1 MRHTLI
7 AIVEN
12 KPGVLNRVSSLF
24 RRRNFNIDALNVG
37 RTENPNIS
45 RMTITIDSDNT
56 DAARVE
62 ANLYKLVNVVDV
74 QEVSGTQA
82 VLRELA
88 MIKLDA
94 PISKRQEIISLT
106 HVFGATIADVGPD
119 TMIVQAVDRPTQ
131 INSIIEA
138 LRPYGIIELVRTG
151 NVAMLRGHTEGTR
164 HTPGTGNT
172 TSYMDE

>member
-37 RTENPNIS
+37 RTENPDIS
-45 RMTITIDSDNT
+45 RMTITVDSENV

-74 QEVSGTQA
+74 QEVSGEQA

-88 MIKLDA
+88 LIKLDA
-94 PISKRQEIISLT
+94 SISKRQEIITLAQ
-106 HVFGATIADVGPD
+106 VFGATISDVGPD
-119 TMIVQAVDRPTQ
+119 TMIVQAVDRPTR

-151 NVAMLRGHTEGTR
+151 NVAMLRGHSEGTR

-172 TSYMDE
+172 VSYMDS